1 MNSASKTLKSLKA
14 QGYAI
19 LCGDEVG
26 VLRWNSGGYGWR
38 RTGGDDATEI
48 TYSKQSV
55 KLFGALGEDGFY
67 IRPTD
72 ELNSEAFIGY
82 LKELQEIY
90 HKFAIILDNAVY
102 HKSGMVDKF
111 IESTGEDIVPVFLP
125 PHTPQLNLIEVQW
138 RVLKRLLAGRYFET
152 VEALRDAS
160 VKIIQDEMKPV
171 KVMYYMA

>member
-1 MNSASKTLKSLKA
+1 M
-14 QGYAI
+14 YRVYI
-19 LCGDEVG
+19 
-26 VLRWNSGGYGWR
+26 WR
-38 RTGGDDATEI
+38 RTGGDDAAKI

-82 LKELQEIY
+82 LKELQGIH

-102 HKSGMVDKF
+102 HKSGKVDRF
-111 IESTGEDIVPVFLP
+111 IESTDGGIVPVFLP
-125 PHTPQLNLIEVQW
+125 PHTPQLNHTEVQW

-152 VEALRDAS
+152 VEDLRDAI

-171 KVMYYMA
+171 KVMDYMA